1 MNLSSRKVNMQPS
14 ITLAASINLAKNPN
28 HIDNSQNKVPLR
40 QTLPSNLNPNF
51 LNLRKRIQT
60 NNNRP

>member
-1 MNLSSRKVNMQPS
+1 MTLTGSINIANSPNLS
-14 ITLAASINLAKNPN
+14 IN
-28 HIDNSQNKVPLR
+28 NSPNKVPLR

-60 NNNRP
+60 NNNIP